1 MPTLTPFNMGV
12 DYIGNGVI
20 YIHRNDELTIQK
32 IVDDEIIVI
41 DASTAAQ
48 GIPNNVNQY
57 VVEEID
63 IIILKDDNRYTPYR
77 FSYVNNNGGT
87 DYINFS
93 LAEREKLKI
102 KKDYLENDNSQI
114 LYNTDVEQEFTVF
127 SESMTEDESKNLRYF
142 WISPKIELIRDGV
155 HYPVNIKTKS
165 APILRDKESGLIFY
179 NVTFRYEANFN
190 VQK

>member
-1 MPTLTPFNMGV
+1 MPTLIPYKTGV

-32 IVDDEIIVI
+32 IVNDEIIVV
-41 DASTAAQ
+41 DASVAAQ
-48 GIPNNVNQY
+48 GIADDVDMY
-57 VVEEID
+57 TVEEID
-63 IIILKDDNRYTPYR
+63 IYILPEDQRYTPYR
-77 FSYVNNNGGT
+77 FAYVNNHGGT
-87 DYINFS
+87 DYVNFS
-93 LAEREKLKI
+93 LAEREKLSI
-102 KKDYLENDNSQI
+102 KKDYLENDNKQI

-127 SESMTEDESKNLRYF
+127 SDSMTEDESRNLRYF
-142 WISPKIELIRDGV
+142 WISPKIELIKDGI

-179 NVTFRYEANFN
+179 NVTFTYESNFN